1 VCLAI
6 PGEIIE
12 LLDGGALPTGKVSF
26 AGVVKDVCLVYV
38 PEAGLGDHVL
48 VHAGFAIAQID
59 EQQARETLACLAR
72 LAPEPESEPEPEPE
86 LS

>member
-1 VCLAI
+1 MCLAV

-12 LLDGGALPTGKVSF
+12 LVGGGPLPAGKVSF
-26 AGVVKDVCLVYV
+26 GGVVKEVCLVYV

-59 EQQARETLACLAR
+59 EQQARETLAYLAR
-72 LAPEPESEPEPEPE
+72 LAPEEP
-86 LS
+86 